1 MKQWFISWL
10 LVLLIGVTTLPVAMV
25 TADIP
30 VAKWLLFA
38 GHLGSMLTGMAIIFI
53 VMVERR

>member
-10 LVLLIGVTTLPVAMV
+10 LILLIGVTTLPVARV
-25 TADIP
+25 IADLP
-30 VAKWLLFA
+30 VNKWLLFA
-38 GHLGSMLTGMAIIFI
+38 GHLGSLLIGMAIIFI

>member
-10 LVLLIGVTTLPVAMV
+10 LILLIGVITLPVAMV
-25 TADIP
+25 IADLS
-30 VAKWLLFA
+30 VNKWLLFA